1 MSELERVSY
10 HVISVNA
17 TDLARIEQM
26 AEVVK
31 QETTV
36 GVTDSEGREDTE
48 DEEVDIVFDSWVVR
62 LDLMK
67 CGDIESHPGPQR
79 YA

>member
-62 LDLMK
+62 LDWMK
-67 CGDIESHPGPQR
+67 CVDIEYHPGPQR